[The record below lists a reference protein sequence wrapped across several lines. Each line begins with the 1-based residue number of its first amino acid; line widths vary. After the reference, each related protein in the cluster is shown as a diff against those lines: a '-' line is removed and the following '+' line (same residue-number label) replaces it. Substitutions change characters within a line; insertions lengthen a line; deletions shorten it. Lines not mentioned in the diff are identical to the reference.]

1 MTPPITS
8 HVPITARHL
17 SSTELGGCVPALTRL
32 LRESVDAGA
41 SLGFLSPLAT
51 NDARDY
57 WISLR
62 PALEAG
68 TRLLLI
74 ASVDGRIVGSG
85 QLVFPD
91 APNGR
96 HRVELQKL
104 FVGQAV
110 RGRGIGTLLMT
121 ALHDASRE
129 RGRSLV
135 LLGARRGDSAER
147 LYRRLGYREIGVVP
161 GYSIGPAGERYDNV
175 KFYRELAP

>member
-1 MTPPITS
+1 MSIIAHQVWS
-8 HVPITARHL
+8 G
-17 SSTELGGCVPALTRL
+17 ELGGCIPALTKL
-32 LRESVDAGA
+32 LRESVDTGA
-41 SLGFLSPLAT
+41 SLGFLPPL
-51 NDARDY
+51 DADDAHNY

-62 PALEAG
+62 PALQAG
-68 TRLLLI
+68 TRLLLV
-74 ASVDGRIVGSG
+74 ASVDGQIVGSG
-85 QLVFPD
+85 QLLFPL

-104 FVGQAV
+104 FVAQAV

-147 LYRRLGYREIGVVP
+147 FYRRLGYREIGVVP
-161 GYSIGPAGERYDNV
+161 GYSLGSAGERYDNV
-175 KFYRELAP
+175 TFYRELTL

>member
-1 MTPPITS
+1 MSIIAHQVWS
-8 HVPITARHL
+8 A
-17 SSTELGGCVPALTRL
+17 ELNGCVPALAEL
-32 LRESVDAGA
+32 LRESVDTGA
-41 SLGFLSPLAT
+41 SLGFLPPL
-51 NDARDY
+51 DADDAHDY

-68 TRLLLI
+68 TRLLLV

-104 FVGQAV
+104 FVAQAV

-121 ALHDASRE
+121 AFR
-129 RGRSLV
+129 
-135 LLGARRGDSAER
+135 
-147 LYRRLGYREIGVVP
+147 
-161 GYSIGPAGERYDNV
+161 
-175 KFYRELAP
+175 

>member
-1 MTPPITS
+1 MSIIAHQVWS
-8 HVPITARHL
+8 A
-17 SSTELGGCVPALTRL
+17 ELNGCVPALAEL
-32 LRESVDAGA
+32 LRESVDTGA
-41 SLGFLSPLAT
+41 SLGFLPPL
-51 NDARDY
+51 DADDAHDY

-68 TRLLLI
+68 TRLLFV
-74 ASVDGRIVGSG
+74 ASVERRIVGSG
-85 QLVFPD
+85 QVMFLH

-96 HRVELQKL
+96 HRAELQKL
-104 FVGQAV
+104 FVAHAERGQ
-110 RGRGIGTLLMT
+110 GIGTLLMT
-121 ALHDASRE
+121 TLHDAARE

-175 KFYRELAP
+175 NFYRELAP